1 MTRASTATNIRT
13 ESLKDAGSTAAN
25 YTSNNTGH
33 IPGHIPGHLSET
45 WSEDSAVRYSRP

>member
-1 MTRASTATNIRT
+1 MTPASTATNIRT

-33 IPGHIPGHLSET
+33 IPGHLSET
-45 WSEDSAVRYSRP
+45 WPEDSAVRYSRP